1 MPKKIKDRIEMSN
14 IPKDQPSKTRKA
26 LNIMVVGSKSL
37 KIQVTYLLK
46 YLDKEIIVRIP
57 EKADYSDYSG
67 LR

>member
-1 MPKKIKDRIEMSN
+1 
-14 IPKDQPSKTRKA
+14 
-26 LNIMVVGSKSL
+26 MVVGSKSL
-37 KIQVTYLLK
+37 KTQVTYLLK